1 MILRILLV
9 CGFRRFSERSRWL
22 STARPPAESDSGNW
36 RHDGGPRPI
45 GRLCSS
51 LVARCRGAALP
62 EVCVH
67 TEFFLVRITISPAL
81 LQKFRKI
88 DGFERTRRRHIV

>member
-1 MILRILLV
+1 MILRIRLV

-22 STARPPAESDSGNW
+22 STARPPVTSDSPNW
-36 RHDGGPRPI
+36 RHDGCPCPI
-45 GRLCSS
+45 GGLCSS
-51 LVARCRGAALP
+51 LVARCGGSALP

-67 TEFFLVRITISPAL
+67 TEFFLVRLTIEPAL